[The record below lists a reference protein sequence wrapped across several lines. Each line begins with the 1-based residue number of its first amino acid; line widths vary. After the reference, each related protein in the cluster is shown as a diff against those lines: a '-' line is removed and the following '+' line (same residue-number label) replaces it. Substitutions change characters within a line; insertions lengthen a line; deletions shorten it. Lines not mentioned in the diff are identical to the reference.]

1 MRAPHLPY
9 WLSSRWVRRARIG
22 AALLLTA
29 LALLG
34 AVAGPPGAPAAE
46 SPGGTTV
53 PVAAKDL
60 VGGSV
65 LAAADV
71 TVTRLP
77 ASAVPAGVLPSVA
90 AAIGRTLAGAVRRG
104 EPLTDAR
111 VVGPSLARLAGG
123 PGTVAVPVRLADP
136 GVARLLRPGDRV
148 DVVSVAQSGTG
159 SVIVAAA
166 PVLALPSGAGD
177 PADIPAGSTVEG
189 ALVVLAV
196 PAYLAPQLSSTAL
209 STRITVTLRPP

>member
-22 AALLLTA
+22 AALLLAA
-29 LALLG
+29 LALLD
-34 AVAGPPGAPAAE
+34 AVVRPPRPPTAE
-46 SPGGTTV
+46 SAGGTTV
-53 PVAAKDL
+53 PIAARDL
-60 VGGSV
+60 AGGSV
-65 LAAADV
+65 LAATDV
-71 TVTRLP
+71 ALAHLP
-77 ASAVPAGVLPSVA
+77 ASAVPAGVLPSATA
-90 AAIGRTLAGAVRRG
+90 AVGRTLAGAVRRG

-148 DVVSVAQSGTG
+148 DVVSVTQSGTG
-159 SVIVAAA
+159 SVVVSAA
-166 PVLALPSGAGD
+166 PVLALPGGAGD
-177 PADIPAGSTVEG
+177 PADVPAGSTVEG

-196 PAYLAPQLSSTAL
+196 PAYLAPQLSSSAL
-209 STRITVTLRPP
+209 STRLTVTLRPP